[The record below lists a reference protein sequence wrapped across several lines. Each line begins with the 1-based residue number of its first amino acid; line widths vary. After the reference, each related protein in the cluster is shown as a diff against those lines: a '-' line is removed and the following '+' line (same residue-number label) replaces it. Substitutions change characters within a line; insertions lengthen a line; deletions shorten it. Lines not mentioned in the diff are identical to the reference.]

1 MNAATPLSPHS
12 RFMGNAMDVGRF
24 LIVAGLV
31 IIVAGV
37 LWPMIAKV
45 GFGRLPG
52 DIMIE
57 RRNMTLYVPL
67 ATGVVVSIA
76 FSLLL
81 WLLAR

>member
-1 MNAATPLSPHS
+1 
-12 RFMGNAMDVGRF
+12 MDVGRF

-31 IIVAGV
+31 ILAAGL
-37 LWPMIAKV
+37 LWPVLAKV

-52 DIMIE
+52 DIVIE
-57 RRNMTLYVPL
+57 RENVTFYFPL
-67 ATGVVVSIA
+67 ATGIILSIA

>member
-1 MNAATPLSPHS
+1 
-12 RFMGNAMDVGRF
+12 MDVGRF

-31 IIVAGV
+31 ILAAGV
-37 LWPMIAKV
+37 LWPVIAKV

-57 RRNMTLYVPL
+57 RENVTFYFPL
-67 ATGVVVSIA
+67 ATGIIVSIA
-76 FSLLL
+76 LSLLL

>member
-1 MNAATPLSPHS
+1 
-12 RFMGNAMDVGRF
+12 MDIGRF
-24 LIVAGLV
+24 LVVAGLV
-31 IIVAGV
+31 LLAAGI

-52 DIMIE
+52 DIVIE
-57 RRNMTLYVPL
+57 RQNMTLYFPL
-67 ATGVVVSIA
+67 ATAIVVSIA